1 METKIPGIGPKTE
14 KLLEKLNL
22 NTLRDLTRY
31 YPRRYTKYP
40 VPVLG
45 RDALYGYMVAI
56 MGQLVC
62 DIKVLQKTSVATI
75 KDSSGMR
82 IGLLWFQTPYK
93 RMQMGDIFVFY
104 GKASEFRG
112 ELQLQQAQVYDVGE
126 YAEMTKHMY
135 PIYGLTNGLSQNTIT
150 KAVQYAVNNFT
161 EEDIL
166 PKEIKEKYRLI
177 DKDDAMRMIHLPADE
192 KELKKAQNRIKFDE
206 FFDFFMQIRITSSEP
221 QKGAVLQRDDCC
233 RKIVRNLPFSLTNAQ
248 QSAWEEVQRDIRSGY
263 QMKRLLEGDVGSGKT
278 ILSFLALVMAV
289 ENGYQGA
296 LMAPTE
302 VLAKQHYEDLV
313 KLIEDNNLLINCSL
327 LCGSTKKKKEEYKKI
342 KENKVQIVIGTHALL
357 QESVEFSNLAL
368 VVIDEQHRFGVE
380 QRKAIYQKSKDAHI
394 LIMSATPIPRSLGQV
409 LYSDLSISIVN
420 ERPANRK
427 PIKNTVINK
436 AQRKLAWQ
444 MIYKQVQE
452 GRQAYVICPMVDDNP
467 DREAESVT
475 AYAQRMRQVFPES
488 VAIGVLY
495 GSMKAAE
502 KNETMK
508 AFAENTYQILIS
520 TTVVEV
526 GVNVPNATV
535 MLIEDANLFGLAQ
548 LHQLRGRVGRGEYQ
562 SYCIFMN
569 GADDEC
575 ERLKIMWNTN
585 DGFKIAEED
594 MRLRG
599 MGNLLGTEQSGNMA
613 FGLADV
619 YLDKKIMSAAKN
631 EVDALFAAD
640 PSLSGH
646 IELKK
651 AYAV

>member
-1 METKIPGIGPKTE
+1 
-14 KLLEKLNL
+14 
-22 NTLRDLTRY
+22 
-31 YPRRYTKYP
+31 
-40 VPVLG
+40 
-45 RDALYGYMVAI
+45 
-56 MGQLVC
+56 
-62 DIKVLQKTSVATI
+62 
-75 KDSSGMR
+75 
-82 IGLLWFQTPYK
+82 
-93 RMQMGDIFVFY
+93 
-104 GKASEFRG
+104 
-112 ELQLQQAQVYDVGE
+112 
-126 YAEMTKHMY
+126 
-135 PIYGLTNGLSQNTIT
+135 
-150 KAVQYAVNNFT
+150 
-161 EEDIL
+161 
-166 PKEIKEKYRLI
+166 
-177 DKDDAMRMIHLPADE
+177 
-192 KELKKAQNRIKFDE
+192 
-206 FFDFFMQIRITSSEP
+206 
-221 QKGAVLQRDDCC
+221 
-233 RKIVRNLPFSLTNAQ
+233 
-248 QSAWEEVQRDIRSGY
+248 
-263 QMKRLLEGDVGSGKT
+263 
-278 ILSFLALVMAV
+278 
-289 ENGYQGA
+289 
-296 LMAPTE
+296 
-302 VLAKQHYEDLV
+302 
-313 KLIEDNNLLINCSL
+313 
-327 LCGSTKKKKEEYKKI
+327 
-342 KENKVQIVIGTHALL
+342 
-357 QESVEFSNLAL
+357 
-368 VVIDEQHRFGVE
+368 
-380 QRKAIYQKSKDAHI
+380 
-394 LIMSATPIPRSLGQV
+394 
-409 LYSDLSISIVN
+409 
-420 ERPANRK
+420 
-427 PIKNTVINK
+427 
-436 AQRKLAWQ
+436 
-444 MIYKQVQE
+444 
-452 GRQAYVICPMVDDNP
+452 MVDDNP

>member
-45 RDALYGYMVAI
+45 RDALYGDMVAI

-62 DIKVLQKTSVATI
+62 DIKVLQKTSVAAF

-93 RMQMGDIFVFY
+93 QMRMGDIFVFY
-104 GKASEFRG
+104 GKANEFRG
-112 ELQLQQAQVYDVGE
+112 ELQLQQAQIYDVEE
-126 YAEMTKHMY
+126 YEEMTKHMY
-135 PIYGLTNGLSQNTIT
+135 PVYGLTNGLSQSTIT
-150 KAVQYAVNNFT
+150 KAVKYAVDNFT

-166 PKEIKEKYRLI
+166 PKDIKEKYRLI
-177 DKDDAMRMIHLPADE
+177 DRGDAIQMIHLPADE
-192 KELKKAQNRIKFDE
+192 KELKRAQARIKFDE
-206 FFDFFMQIRITSSEP
+206 FFDFFMQIRVTSAEP
-221 QKGAVLQRDDCC
+221 QKGTVLQRDDCC
-233 RKIVRNLPFSLTNAQ
+233 RKIIRNLPFSLTNAQ
-248 QSAWEEVQRDIRSGY
+248 QSAWAEVQRDIRSGF

-302 VLAKQHYEDLV
+302 VLAKQHYEDML

-380 QRKAIYQKSKDAHI
+380 QRKAIYQKSRDAHI

-436 AQRKLAWQ
+436 TQRKLAWQ

-488 VAIGVLY
+488 VSIGVLY

-502 KNETMK
+502 KNEVME
-508 AFAENTYQILIS
+508 AFADNAYQILIS

-548 LHQLRGRVGRGEYQ
+548 LHQLRGRVGRGQYQ
-562 SYCIFMN
+562 SYCIFIN
-569 GADDEC
+569 GADKEC

-646 IELKK
+646 IELKR
-651 AYAV
+651 AYTI

>member
-45 RDALYGYMVAI
+45 RDALYGDMVAI

>member
-22 NTLRDLTRY
+22 NTLHDLTRY

-45 RDALYGYMVAI
+45 RDALYGDMVAI

-302 VLAKQHYEDLV
+302 VLAKQHYEDML

-380 QRKAIYQKSKDAHI
+380 QRKAIYQKSRDAHI

-436 AQRKLAWQ
+436 TQRKLAWQ

-488 VAIGVLY
+488 VSIGVLY

-502 KNETMK
+502 KNEVME
-508 AFAENTYQILIS
+508 AFADNAYQILIS

-548 LHQLRGRVGRGEYQ
+548 LHQLRGRVGRGQYQ
-562 SYCIFMN
+562 SYCIFIN
-569 GADDEC
+569 GADKEC

-646 IELKK
+646 IELKR
-651 AYAV
+651 AYTI

>member
-45 RDALYGYMVAI
+45 RDALYGDMVAI

-62 DIKVLQKTSVATI
+62 DIKVLQKTSVATF

-93 RMQMGDIFVFY
+93 QMRMGDIFVFY
-104 GKASEFRG
+104 GKANEFRG
-112 ELQLQQAQVYDVGE
+112 ELQLQQAQIYDVEE

-135 PIYGLTNGLSQNTIT
+135 PVYGLTNGLSQSTIT

-166 PKEIKEKYRLI
+166 PKDIKEKYRLI
-177 DKDDAMRMIHLPADE
+177 DRGDAIQMIHLPADE
-192 KELKKAQNRIKFDE
+192 KELKRAQARIKFDE
-206 FFDFFMQIRITSSEP
+206 FFDFFMQIRVTSAEP

-233 RKIVRNLPFSLTNAQ
+233 RKIIRNLPFSLTNAQ
-248 QSAWEEVQRDIRSGY
+248 QSAWEEVQRDIRSGF

-302 VLAKQHYEDLV
+302 VLAKQHYEDML

-380 QRKAIYQKSKDAHI
+380 QRKAIYQKSRDAHI

-436 AQRKLAWQ
+436 TQRKLAWQ

-488 VAIGVLY
+488 VSIGVLY

-502 KNETMK
+502 KNEVME
-508 AFAENTYQILIS
+508 AFADNAYQILIS

-548 LHQLRGRVGRGEYQ
+548 LHQLRGRVGRGQYQ
-562 SYCIFMN
+562 SYCIFIN
-569 GADDEC
+569 GADEEC
-575 ERLKIMWNTN
+575 ERLKIMWDTN

-651 AYAV
+651 AYSV

>member
-1 METKIPGIGPKTE
+1 
-14 KLLEKLNL
+14 
-22 NTLRDLTRY
+22 
-31 YPRRYTKYP
+31 
-40 VPVLG
+40 
-45 RDALYGYMVAI
+45 
-56 MGQLVC
+56 
-62 DIKVLQKTSVATI
+62 
-75 KDSSGMR
+75 
-82 IGLLWFQTPYK
+82 
-93 RMQMGDIFVFY
+93 
-104 GKASEFRG
+104 
-112 ELQLQQAQVYDVGE
+112 
-126 YAEMTKHMY
+126 
-135 PIYGLTNGLSQNTIT
+135 
-150 KAVQYAVNNFT
+150 
-161 EEDIL
+161 
-166 PKEIKEKYRLI
+166 
-177 DKDDAMRMIHLPADE
+177 MIHLPADE

-302 VLAKQHYEDLV
+302 VLAKQHYEDML

-380 QRKAIYQKSKDAHI
+380 QRKAIYQKSRDAHI

-436 AQRKLAWQ
+436 TQRKLAWQ

-488 VAIGVLY
+488 VSIGVLY

-502 KNETMK
+502 KNEVME
-508 AFAENTYQILIS
+508 AFADNAYQILIS

-548 LHQLRGRVGRGEYQ
+548 LHQLRGRVGRGQYQ
-562 SYCIFMN
+562 SYCIFIN
-569 GADDEC
+569 GADEEC
-575 ERLKIMWNTN
+575 ERLKIMWDTN

-613 FGLADV
+613 FDLADV

-646 IELKK
+646 IELKR
-651 AYAV
+651 AYTI

>member
-45 RDALYGYMVAI
+45 RDALYGDMVAI

-62 DIKVLQKTSVATI
+62 DIKVLQKTSVAAF

-93 RMQMGDIFVFY
+93 QMRMGDIFVFY
-104 GKASEFRG
+104 GKANEFRG
-112 ELQLQQAQVYDVGE
+112 ELQLQQAQIYDVEE
-126 YAEMTKHMY
+126 YEEMTKHMY
-135 PIYGLTNGLSQNTIT
+135 PVYGLTNGLSQSTIT
-150 KAVQYAVNNFT
+150 KAVKYAVDNFT

-166 PKEIKEKYRLI
+166 PKDIKEKYRLI
-177 DKDDAMRMIHLPADE
+177 DRGDAIQMIHLPADE
-192 KELKKAQNRIKFDE
+192 KELKRAQARIKFDE
-206 FFDFFMQIRITSSEP
+206 FFDFFMQIRVTSAEP
-221 QKGAVLQRDDCC
+221 QKGTVLQRDDCC
-233 RKIVRNLPFSLTNAQ
+233 RKIIRNLPFSLTNAQ
-248 QSAWEEVQRDIRSGY
+248 QSAWAEVQRDIRSGF

-302 VLAKQHYEDLV
+302 VLEKQHYEDML

-380 QRKAIYQKSKDAHI
+380 QRKAIYQKSRDAHI

-436 AQRKLAWQ
+436 TQRKLAWQ

-488 VAIGVLY
+488 VSIGVLY

-502 KNETMK
+502 KNEVME
-508 AFAENTYQILIS
+508 AFADNAYQILIS

-548 LHQLRGRVGRGEYQ
+548 LHQLRGRVGRGQYQ
-562 SYCIFMN
+562 SYCIFIN
-569 GADDEC
+569 GADKEC

-646 IELKK
+646 IELKR
-651 AYAV
+651 AYTI